1 MKRLLIAG
9 GWLLWLIAA
18 APAQA
23 PRQIRLGDAAQ
34 DGETQVVPLLI
45 DDISE
50 VVAVDLD
57 LVFDTQ
63 AATVVE
69 VRTTPLLEGF
79 FLEYNVV
86 GDTLKI
92 SAAGGRS
99 GTGSGAFA
107 EIVLSPAAAV
117 PQFAFSLVSL
127 NGDQIAVEYEPHAL
141 DLPTAVEGEETA
153 SLTWDLAQNFPN
165 PFNPATH
172 IPFRLRQE
180 TRVRLGVY
188 NTLGQEVR
196 SLLDQ
201 PLGAGE
207 YQQLWDGRDDR
218 GQPAA
223 GGLYLY
229 RLEAGDRAFI
239 RKMVLLR

>member
-1 MKRLLIAG
+1 M
-9 GWLLWLIAA
+9 LWLVVAA
-18 APAQA
+18 AAQA
-23 PRQIRLGDAAQ
+23 PRQVRLGDPRQ
-34 DGETQVVPLLI
+34 ERENQVMPLLI

-57 LVFDTQ
+57 LVFDTR

-69 VRTTPLLEGF
+69 VRATQLLEGF

-92 SAAGGRS
+92 SAAGVQAS
-99 GTGSGAFA
+99 AGSGAFA
-107 EIVLSPAAAV
+107 EIVLTPARAL

-127 NGDQIAVEYEPHAL
+127 NGDQLAVEYEPHTP
-141 DLPTAVEGEETA
+141 DSPTAVEEGDA
-153 SLTWDLAQNFPN
+153 APPPWGLAQNFPN
-165 PFNPATH
+165 PFNPATL
-172 IPFRLRQE
+172 IPFRLQQE

-188 NTLGQEVR
+188 NTLGQQVR

-201 PLGAGE
+201 SLGAGE
-207 YQQLWDGRDDR
+207 YQPQWDGRDDR

-229 RLEAGDRAFI
+229 RLEAGDRPFL